1 MIRAMLLCAA
11 AAWTIVAPFPSTAA
25 EGTGEIHGSADAFS
39 MPGLSLAWAILR
51 APKDSDTAV
60 VLRIDADPA
69 SFGWIEVVGK
79 DPFSQRED
87 RLQSATAVGGPFDLK
102 IPRSRFADFPR
113 TEVRVWRAGPAPSG
127 TPPAAVVYYLGVPDT
142 TPEIALPN
150 DLDRSLS
157 ARIVRARDAAGKSP

>member
-1 MIRAMLLCAA
+1 M
-11 AAWTIVAPFPSTAA
+11 IVAPFPSTAA

-51 APKDSDTAV
+51 APKESDTAV

-69 SFGWIEVVGK
+69 NFGWIEVVGK
-79 DPFSQRED
+79 DPFSQQED

-150 DLDRSLS
+150 DLDHSLS